1 MSILVDNTIL
11 LFYRDYEKDTFF
23 KNDRYLKR
31 AIRPL
36 YHALSRRQ
44 KVTGF
49 LVWYRLLAQALRANG
64 YTVLENDYRYA
75 RRHPDYPVGLVGYP
89 SLLDGWTLP
98 NPAVLGPALFDH
110 PAQRPNLMDDP
121 RFQSYI

>member
-1 MSILVDNTIL
+1 MRHRSIMSILVDNTIL

-75 RRHPDYPVGLVGYP
+75 RRHPDYPVGLVGFFCLFVGL
-89 SLLDGWTLP
+89 SFLFF
-98 NPAVLGPALFDH
+98 AVLGFV
-110 PAQRPNLMDDP
+110 
-121 RFQSYI
+121 